1 MSLYE
6 SIKNNLN
13 ESRVKTQDFINDLN
27 ADNIAMRAAGISGDT
42 MTFEQY
48 QKYQDALHEIRKNDT
63 GRYEITIDYW
73 DKNWNAKDKTY
84 VGRSLKEI
92 AKKFVKAKENLDFDK
107 VSDYSDNL
115 YELLDKSDYSSI
127 EDYLEAVAK
136 GEVSKMSESSD
147 DAYMEEWRSI
157 CEAFC
162 KKIGAKLLFVNTDNF
177 GYEDKNGN
185 LVHMYADELEQ
196 FIKNGGLKESSVWTP
211 KLDTH
216 VDPRSKVDGWK
227 VKVLD
232 VIPDDYAGSTVA
244 KVELFDP
251 EGNSQGE
258 DTIYIH
264 RQKVKIGNTYDAYID
279 GIMAMPRIKGVPDF
293 TLDEVPDM
301 KKVSRDMYLESDSS
315 DNYTVYLTI
324 EVEPGKYETSVYG
337 TYSDAEQANDV
348 VNELHGRGVNASVVQ
363 GDPSFVDTGLKT
375 NHGAD
380 VVYSKDMNE
389 HLTKHTNDQGKNHY
403 SSLSD
408 DEFIEA
414 DDSQL
419 YVFHDVKSD
428 NREDAASWIHNFRS
442 EAPKLDFKLSQPY
455 PNELWSVDFIGKK
468 QDIEDY
474 LIKLGYYTKDEI
486 DKYKC
491 IEPYDSS
498 LY

>member
-1 MSLYE
+1 MNLYE

-13 ESRVKTQDFINDLN
+13 ESNKMNSIKYSTKGYVEATDWNYKGEPIVNYKEKDFKKGTSILTPFVCNHCGKEFYVKSNVHDFFQQ
-27 ADNIAMRAAGISGDT
+27 GD
-42 MTFEQY
+42 F
-48 QKYQDALHEIRKNDT
+48 DDP
-63 GRYEITIDYW
+63 YEIP
-73 DKNWNAKDKTY
+73 
-84 VGRSLKEI
+84 KEDMYCPKC
-92 AKKFVKAKENLDFDK
+92 KKFDFNYNGAVWIKEPGVKETI
-107 VSDYSDNL
+107 V
-115 YELLDKSDYSSI
+115 E
-127 EDYLEAVAK
+127 
-136 GEVSKMSESSD
+136 SD
-147 DAYMEEWRSI
+147 DKYMEEWRSI

-177 GYEDKNGN
+177 GYSDKDGN

-196 FIKNGGLKESSVWTP
+196 YLKNNKFNEM
-211 KLDTH
+211 DTW
-216 VDPRSKVDGWK
+216 VDPRSEVDGWK

-232 VIPDDYAGSTVA
+232 VFPDDYAGSTVA

-264 RQKVKIGNTYDAYID
+264 RQKVKIGETYDAYVD
-279 GIMAMPRIKGVPDF
+279 GIMAMPRIKGVEDF
-293 TLDEVPDM
+293 TTDEVPDM
-301 KKVSRDMYLESDSS
+301 KKVSKDMYMDSEESSND
-315 DNYTVYLTI
+315 YTVYVTSNI
-324 EVEPGKYETSVYG
+324 KPGEYSTSVYG
-337 TYSDAEQANDV
+337 TYASEEQANDV
-348 VNELHGRGVNASVVQ
+348 VNELHGRGIRASVVK
-363 GDPSFVDTGLKT
+363 GNSSFVDTNLKT
-375 NHGAD
+375 NHNSE
-380 VVYSKDMNE
+380 VTYNKDIKE
-389 HLTKHTNDQGKNHY
+389 YLSKHTNDQGKHWY

-408 DEFIEA
+408 DEFIES
-414 DDSQL
+414 DDSGL